1 MHEGW
6 LDLKTKTQRKR
17 TSKSFTEYNDYRDRP
32 FGLKWGTDFAIDE
45 LNQVITDN
53 KVNELK
59 VTKKLQQMSRR
70 EIDEIL
76 QLAYR
81 TTKRVM
87 IQLNQTD
94 EYGNYYANLVGDFK
108 GFADADYL
116 YINDKPIEWN
126 MIRNIQIFN

>member
-1 MHEGW
+1 M
-6 LDLKTKTQRKR
+6 DLKTKTQRKR
-17 TSKSFTEYNDYRDRP
+17 TSKSFTEYNDYRARP
-32 FGLKWGTDFAIDE
+32 FGLKWGTAFAIDE

-81 TTKRVM
+81 TAKRVT